1 MMEAAASGT
10 LGGQG
15 KSAKASAKGTLGG
28 QGKSAK
34 ALAKGSAKPGAVL
47 KRPASAIS
55 TTGFGPCSASS
66 AYAKGYTRSKTLT
79 LRAKEPWDATAKA
92 KAAKAGL
99 EEKKKL
105 FATVG

>member
-1 MMEAAASGT
+1 MREAAASGA
-10 LGGQG
+10 LGGKG
-15 KSAKASAKGTLGG
+15 KSAEAS
-28 QGKSAK
+28 
-34 ALAKGSAKPGAVL
+34 AKGSAKTEAVL

-66 AYAKGYTRSKTLT
+66 AYAKGYTRSKELT

-92 KAAKAGL
+92 KADKACL
-99 EEKKKL
+99 EEKKKF